1 MFLNEINKI
10 EKKTNQLIQNIEIN
24 LESIDFIGTITLKQL
39 QQNINQIDIIVKDIT
54 IIVKKLKTSTY
65 LQNKFSFINSCVC
78 LRQKKDK
85 NDKINQT
92 IQKIS
97 NSLNKIK
104 NISNLMQLEVDIQ
117 NNKLHYLDKSTQQVV
132 YLYQSQI
139 KEELLKCI
147 KQLE

>member
-85 NDKINQT
+85 NDKI
-92 IQKIS
+92 QKYRARGIS
-97 NSLNKIK
+97 FFFLSL
-104 NISNLMQLEVDIQ
+104 M
-117 NNKLHYLDKSTQQVV
+117 ST
-132 YLYQSQI
+132 YIYI
-139 KEELLKCI
+139 
-147 KQLE
+147 